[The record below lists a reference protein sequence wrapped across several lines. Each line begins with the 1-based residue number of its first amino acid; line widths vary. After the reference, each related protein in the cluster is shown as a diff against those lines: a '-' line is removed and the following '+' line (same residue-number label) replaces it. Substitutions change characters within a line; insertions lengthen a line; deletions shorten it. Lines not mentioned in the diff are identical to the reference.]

1 LTGSLSQLTG
11 EWNAYGVQVQTLD
24 AGAMVAHSNNAFV
37 IDADGRLRDS
47 LAFDPGPDS
56 ATSASL
62 ATLLDQV
69 MRAAMRT

>member
-1 LTGSLSQLTG
+1 
-11 EWNAYGVQVQTLD
+11 
-24 AGAMVAHSNNAFV
+24 MVAHSNNAFV

-62 ATLLDQV
+62 AALLDQV
-69 MRAAMRT
+69 MRAAMRK